1 MADVKESALTQQS
14 DCKWVRALD
23 ANGNSIRISKEDLA
37 SVVGGR
43 IGNATTDKD
52 GLMSRNDKKSM
63 PQRLALSPLKI
74 TGLESGRGFFCEIVA
89 QNYECGLYYIYRTNS
104 NVYYYLITGALAIS
118 SIKIKDDAIYIIR
131 DGVVFNITCL
141 HGNDIKLDYS
151 AVVPDDAIQGIK
163 K

>member
-1 MADVKESALTQQS
+1 MIQKKKFS
-14 DCKWVRALD
+14 DAIA
-23 ANGNSIRISKEDLA
+23 ANI
-37 SVVGGR
+37 SVVGGL

-89 QNYECGLYYIYRTNS
+89 KNYECGLYYIYRTDS
-104 NVYYYLITGALAIS
+104 NVYYYLITGVLTIS
-118 SIKIKDDAIYIIR
+118 SIKIKDDAIYITR

-151 AVVPDDAIQGIK
+151 TVVPDDAIQGIK